1 MNLALRTN
9 ESLCGTLRQ
18 AAPAQSAEDALQ
30 SGIAITDRIRNVPK
44 KYVNFKLSVQNR
56 LTHRETVCEID

>member
-1 MNLALRTN
+1 MQGAVNLALRTN
-9 ESLCGTLRQ
+9 EFLCGTLRQ

-44 KYVNFKLSVQNR
+44 NT
-56 LTHRETVCEID
+56 LTLN